1 MKEIANKLA
10 RKFGYSGAKDCDMSF
25 ENKRVFVAY
34 FDEVTYTGLPQ
45 FILVSE
51 EKEADFAMPVDNE
64 KIFTLY
70 ARSRH

>member
-1 MKEIANKLA
+1 MIEIANKLA
-10 RKFGYSGAKDCDMSF
+10 RKFGYSGAKDCDMLF
-25 ENKRVFVAY
+25 ENKHVFVAF

-51 EKEADFAMPVDNE
+51 GKEADFAMPLYNE
-64 KIFTLY
+64 KIFAQY